1 MGKIVVFG
9 ATGTVGSAL
18 VHELSRNGTEAVAAT
33 RDPQRATHIDHEGIA
48 VRRAD
53 LADPRTVLEVLEGA
67 SDLFLL
73 SSASPDQVQQQNNAV
88 RAAQRAGVERIVKLS
103 ALGTSEDST
112 VQLARWHHE
121 TEQLIRNSGLRWTFL
136 HPTMFMQNLLM
147 QAPGIQQERK
157 FYAPMAA
164 ARLSMVDARDV
175 GAVGAKVLLQGD
187 TTYDEQSLVLTGPAA
202 LSFVD
207 VAEQLSAATGERIS
221 YLDIPGDAYRQAL
234 VDSGM
239 PGWFADD
246 LCELYRIFREGA
258 GEAVNPAVEE
268 VLGRPATPFEQ
279 FARDHADHFRHLD
292 LQAGES

>member
-18 VHELSRNGTEAVAAT
+18 VHELSRQGADAVAAT
-33 RDPQRATHIDHEGIA
+33 RDPQQAGHVDLEGVA

-53 LADPRTVLEVLEGA
+53 LEDPKTVLEVLEGA
-67 SDLFLL
+67 SDMFLL
-73 SSASPDQVQQQNNAV
+73 TSASPDQVQQQNNAV
-88 RAAQRAGVERIVKLS
+88 RAAQRSGVERIVKLS

-121 TEQLIRNSGLRWTFL
+121 TEQLIRNSGVRWTFL

-147 QAPGIQQERK
+147 QAPGIQEERK

-164 ARLSMVDARDV
+164 SRLSMVDARDV
-175 GAVGAKVLLQGD
+175 GAVGARVLLED
-187 TTYDEQSLVLTGPAA
+187 SDRYDGQSLVLTGPAA

-207 VAEQLSAATGERIS
+207 VAEQLSTATGERIS
-221 YLDIPGDAYRQAL
+221 YLDIPGEAYRQAL
-234 VDSGM
+234 VESGM

-258 GEAVNPAVEE
+258 GEAVNPAVKEI
-268 VLGRPATPFEQ
+268 LGRPAIPFER
-279 FARDHADHFRHLD
+279 FARDHADHFRRLD
-292 LQAGES
+292 LQAGGD